1 MKVFSVLAS
10 AGTTHV
16 KLLSGLLA
24 IAGVSVLTF
33 WWTSD
38 RAYSPEVVAERN
50 NLVKLVPALEGAYKA
65 KGFASLSVS
74 AAVGDKLVP
83 ASMLRSQGS
92 LIQSSWGT
100 DVDLRPH
107 SVRTPADGFSVIYQK
122 VPGREC
128 QSFAMAMGA
137 QVYDLKIN
145 GQSIMGVDAPEP
157 SLVQAQCAG
166 DQGAPMEFVFHS
178 DLIPGTAV
186 LR

>member
-1 MKVFSVLAS
+1 MKVFSALAS
-10 AGTTHV
+10 AGATHV

-38 RAYSPEVVAERN
+38 RAYSPEVMAERN
-50 NLVKLVPALEGAYKA
+50 NLVKLVPALERAYRA
-65 KGFASLSVS
+65 KGFATLSVS
-74 AAVGDKLVP
+74 KAVSDRLVP

-100 DVDLRPH
+100 DIDLRPH
-107 SVRTPADGFSVIYQK
+107 SVRNPGDGFSVIYQK

-128 QSFAMAMGA
+128 QSFAMAMGS
-137 QVYDLKIN
+137 QVYDMKIN
-145 GQSIMGVDAPEP
+145 GQNVMGVEAPEP

-166 DQGAPMEFVFHS
+166 DQGAPMEFIFHS

-186 LR
+186 PR